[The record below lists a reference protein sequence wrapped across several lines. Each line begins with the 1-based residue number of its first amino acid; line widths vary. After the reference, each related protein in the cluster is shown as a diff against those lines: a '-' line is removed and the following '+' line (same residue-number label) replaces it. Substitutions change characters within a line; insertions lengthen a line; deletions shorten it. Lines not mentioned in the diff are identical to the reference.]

1 MYPNTASHIAI
12 HPGLIRMTK
21 KLSYSQT
28 GKLGSPD
35 LRFIQLPGDSP
46 LLYISK
52 YSFLHR
58 DSSWFDQNDEEVV
71 IFPNRKTGSPDLK
84 VDNFF
89 ILTPMRFIPL
99 PGDSP
104 LLYWDNFF
112 ILIPMRII
120 TLPGD
125 SPLLYISKYSFY
137 IAIHPG
143 LIRMTRKLSYS
154 QTGKQGSPD
163 LKVG

>member
-1 MYPNTASHIAI
+1 MYPNTASYIAI

-35 LRFIQLPGDSP
+35 L
-46 LLYISK
+46 K
-52 YSFLHR
+52 
-58 DSSWFDQNDEEVV
+58 
-71 IFPNRKTGSPDLK
+71 
-84 VDNFF
+84 DNFF
-89 ILTPMRFIPL
+89 ILTPMRFIKL

-104 LLYWDNFF
+104 LLYV
-112 ILIPMRII
+112 
-120 TLPGD
+120 
-125 SPLLYISKYSFY
+125 SKYSFLHHLFHFLVILHYFMYPNTASY

-154 QTGKQGSPD
+154 QTGKLGSPDFETIHPGLIRMTKKLSYSQIAKLGSPD

>member
-1 MYPNTASHIAI
+1 MYPNTASYIAI
-12 HPGLIRMTK
+12 HPGLIRMMR

-28 GKLGSPD
+28 GKL
-35 LRFIQLPGDSP
+35 R
-46 LLYISK
+46 
-52 YSFLHR
+52 
-58 DSSWFDQNDEEVV
+58 
-71 IFPNRKTGSPDLK
+71 SPDLK
-84 VDNFF
+84 DNFF

-104 LLYWDNFF
+104 LLYVSKSSFF
-112 ILIPMRII
+112 HHLFHFLVILHYFMYPN
-120 TLPGD
+120 TA
-125 SPLLYISKYSFY
+125 SY

-154 QTGKQGSPD
+154 QTGKLDTSSYIAIHPGLIRMTRKLSYSQTGKLGSPD